1 MNGLPPY
8 GELLRIRVVN
18 EGGGV
23 RLVMP
28 FHDDVLGR
36 PGFLHGGAI
45 AGLLELAGYAALR
58 EAIDDADVRLKPVTI
73 TVDFLRGGTELETWA
88 EGRVKRLGRRVAN
101 VEVAAWQE
109 DEARPIATARM
120 NVMVRRGGQS
130 GS

>member
-1 MNGLPPY
+1 MNELPPY

-18 EGGGV
+18 EGDGV

-58 EAIDDADVRLKPVTI
+58 EAIDNAGVRLKPVTI

-88 EGRVKRLGRRVAN
+88 AGRVKRLGRRVAN

-120 NVMVRRGGQS
+120 NVMVRR
-130 GS
+130 